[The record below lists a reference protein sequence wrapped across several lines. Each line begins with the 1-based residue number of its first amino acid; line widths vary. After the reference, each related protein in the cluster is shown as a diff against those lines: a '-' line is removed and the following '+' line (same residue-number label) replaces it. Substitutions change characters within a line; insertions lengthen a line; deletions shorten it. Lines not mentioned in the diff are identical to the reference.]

1 MYRSISCFLILVLL
15 ITLCAVAQKPKILG
29 ETQYFQFHTNYWFN
43 LHHFLQL
50 EALLQETQDS
60 TLISSEQLARLNE
73 TEREEL
79 DAAVAFYR
87 EQLLKED
94 LRMSP
99 YQSSFKEWISQQE
112 DGVLQSPPESMLTHV
127 KVLESVSPLYKTYI
141 WPKHKST
148 IHQHLESQLAGIQQM
163 EHKVAKLLEE
173 LTLAYWQR
181 ERIRVDVCYYG
192 KSTSW
197 NLRNRPYTSTD
208 PTHVVM
214 NVDGEENEPYG
225 NWLELLF
232 HEASHH
238 LIGANTGFVA
248 GTIKDVCRVRG
259 AKTPRGLW
267 HAYLFYFSGKVVQ
280 NELPSLGIN
289 DYQLYMQRNGV
300 FRRYFPLLE
309 LHLPLYMAGE
319 KTLAEVTVAIVDGLE

>member
-1 MYRSISCFLILVLL
+1 ML
-15 ITLCAVAQKPKILG
+15 
-29 ETQYFQFHTNYWFN
+29 
-43 LHHFLQL
+43 
-50 EALLQETQDS
+50 DS
-60 TLISSEQLARLNE
+60 TI
-73 TEREEL
+73 
-79 DAAVAFYR
+79 AFYR
-87 EQLLKED
+87 THLLSQD

-99 YQSSFKEWISQQE
+99 YQTSFKEWVIHQADE
-112 DGVLQSPPESMLTHV
+112 ALTSPPDSMLSHV
-127 KVLESVSPLYKTYI
+127 KALEAISPLYRTYI
-141 WPKHKST
+141 WPKHKKA
-148 IHQHLESQLAGIQQM
+148 IHSCLQSQLEGIKQM
-163 EHKVAKLLEE
+163 EQKVAIKLEE
-173 LTLAYWQR
+173 LTRSYWQ
-181 ERIRVDVCYYG
+181 EEKIRVDVCYYA

-197 NLRNRPYTSTD
+197 NLRNRPYTSTE

-214 NVDGEENEPYG
+214 NIDGEVNEPYG

-248 GTIKDVCRVRG
+248 GTIKDVCKVRK

-309 LHLPLYMAGE
+309 LHLPSYMSGE
-319 KTLAEVTVAIVDGLE
+319 RTLAEVTTAILDGLE